1 MNEGERSICID
12 KVQAL
17 HFCLKAWHMHAE
29 ALILRDFVAALQMLT
44 LVPGSPEDQEV

>member
-17 HFCLKAWHMHAE
+17 HFCLKSWHMHAE